1 MSFPDAG
8 QAIPSTETG
17 NIKFSDLRSSY
28 LSNESSGGNNQL
40 NDEGGVLSL
49 SFFRGVAFTSGDPIP
64 ESGAISI
71 GTDFSGKTFAS
82 ANVRIS
88 LSDSFG
94 DGWDDDGDGGG
105 IGGTTNNF
113 LIITDSSSNE
123 EVFNNTNTDVD
134 GLTAEPET
142 IIYDITLPTGNY
154 NVEVSLASGQS
165 SFGEFAFDMSY
176 SITLISDSSVLDSYD
191 FGSEGVPESGNYTSS
206 FSIS

>member
-8 QAIPSTETG
+8 HAIPSTGTG

-28 LSNESSGGNNQL
+28 ISNESSGGNNGL
-40 NDEGGVLSL
+40 NDEEGILSL

-71 GTDFSGKTFAS
+71 GTDFSGKTFAPV
-82 ANVRIS
+82 NVRIS
-88 LSDSFG
+88 LTDSYG
-94 DGWDDDGDGGG
+94 DGWDDDADGGG
-105 IGGTTNNF
+105 VGGTTNNF
-113 LIITDSSSNE
+113 LIIKDSGNN

-134 GLTAEPET
+134 GLTDESET
-142 IIYDITLPTGNY
+142 LTFDITLSAGDY
-154 NVEVSLASGQS
+154 SVEVSLASGQS
-165 SFGEFAFDMSY
+165 SFGEYAFDMSY

-206 FSIS
+206 FTVS